1 MAAGRGPSF
10 FVSALHSR
18 GRYVGHAGVGSA
30 HVSVHDAMT
39 RRASRPRRYDSER

>member
-18 GRYVGHAGVGSA
+18 GRYVGHAGVA
-30 HVSVHDAMT
+30 RKHPRCDDEA
-39 RRASRPRRYDSER
+39 RLEASPL